1 MKTKFDFTK
10 TEDYLSTLTSLPELK
25 EYMYRL
31 ALNYGMRVDDE
42 TVEET
47 REDLYSIWCVIH
59 LLDTIKP
66 VA

>member
-10 TEDYLSTLTSLPELK
+10 TEDYLSTSTSLPELK

-31 ALNYGMRVDDE
+31 ALNYGMRVDEE
-42 TVEET
+42 TAEET